1 MIVPMKKAAGW
12 QPFFISITDRRLF
25 LHRSAC
31 PNGEHPYQK
40 MEDGKPSSIFSLLKI
55 SNRYRFLLCVPSMT
69 ESCFCGFCP
78 KTGLR
83 PIFFPCENW

>member
-31 PNGEHPYQK
+31 PNGEHLYQK
-40 MEDGKPSSIFSLLKI
+40 TEDG
-55 SNRYRFLLCVPSMT
+55 
-69 ESCFCGFCP
+69 

-83 PIFFPCENW
+83 LFLVENIQQMPMAFVCSVYD

>member
-1 MIVPMKKAAGW
+1 MIVPMKKDAGW

-40 MEDGKPSSIFSLLKI
+40 MEDGKTVLHLFLIENIQQAPIAFVRSI
-55 SNRYRFLLCVPSMT
+55 YD
-69 ESCFCGFCP
+69 
-78 KTGLR
+78 
-83 PIFFPCENW
+83 

>member
-40 MEDGKPSSIFSLLKI
+40 MEDGKTVL
-55 SNRYRFLLCVPSMT
+55 RFL
-69 ESCFCGFCP
+69 
-78 KTGLR
+78 
-83 PIFFPCENW
+83 IF

>member
-31 PNGEHPYQK
+31 PKGEHPYQK
-40 MEDGKPSSIFSLLKI
+40 MEDGKPSSIF
-55 SNRYRFLLCVPSMT
+55 FL
-69 ESCFCGFCP
+69 
-78 KTGLR
+78 
-83 PIFFPCENW
+83 IENIQQVSFSFVRSVYD

>member
-1 MIVPMKKAAGW
+1 MIVPMKKAANR

-40 MEDGKPSSIFSLLKI
+40 MEDGKTVLHLFLVENIQQVSFSFMR
-55 SNRYRFLLCVPSMT
+55 SVYD
-69 ESCFCGFCP
+69 
-78 KTGLR
+78 
-83 PIFFPCENW
+83 

>member
-40 MEDGKPSSIFSLLKI
+40 TEDGKTVLCL
-55 SNRYRFLLCVPSMT
+55 FLV
-69 ESCFCGFCP
+69 
-78 KTGLR
+78 
-83 PIFFPCENW
+83 ENIQHIPMVFVCSVYD

>member
-1 MIVPMKKAAGW
+1 MIVPMKKAANR

-40 MEDGKPSSIFSLLKI
+40 MEDGKTVLHL
-55 SNRYRFLLCVPSMT
+55 FLIENIQQVS
-69 ESCFCGFCP
+69 
-78 KTGLR
+78 
-83 PIFFPCENW
+83 FPFVRSVYD

>member
-40 MEDGKPSSIFSLLKI
+40 TEDG
-55 SNRYRFLLCVPSMT
+55 
-69 ESCFCGFCP
+69 

-83 PIFFPCENW
+83 LLFVESAQQMPMVFMCSVYD

>member
-40 MEDGKPSSIFSLLKI
+40 TEDGKTVLRLFLIENIQQVSFSFVR
-55 SNRYRFLLCVPSMT
+55 SVYD
-69 ESCFCGFCP
+69 
-78 KTGLR
+78 
-83 PIFFPCENW
+83 

>member
-40 MEDGKPSSIFSLLKI
+40 MEDGKTVLRL
-55 SNRYRFLLCVPSMT
+55 FLV
-69 ESCFCGFCP
+69 
-78 KTGLR
+78 
-83 PIFFPCENW
+83 ENIQHIPMAFVCSVYD

>member
-40 MEDGKPSSIFSLLKI
+40 MEDGKTVLH
-55 SNRYRFLLCVPSMT
+55 FLIV
-69 ESCFCGFCP
+69 
-78 KTGLR
+78 
-83 PIFFPCENW
+83 ENIQYIPLAFVRSVYD

>member
-25 LHRSAC
+25 PRRSAC

-40 MEDGKPSSIFSLLKI
+40 MEDGKTVLRLLI
-55 SNRYRFLLCVPSMT
+55 V
-69 ESCFCGFCP
+69 
-78 KTGLR
+78 
-83 PIFFPCENW
+83 ENTQQMPMVFVCSVYD

>member
-40 MEDGKPSSIFSLLKI
+40 TEDGKTVLRLLLVENVQQLPMVFVRSI
-55 SNRYRFLLCVPSMT
+55 YD
-69 ESCFCGFCP
+69 
-78 KTGLR
+78 
-83 PIFFPCENW
+83 